1 MKKLGTLENQVNMV
15 YIGIGSN
22 LGNKFENIEKAKYLL
37 VLNKINIIKTSRYYE
52 TLSWPD
58 PYQPKFLNIVAQI
71 KTSYTPKKLLEIF
84 KLIEKKLGRKKT
96 FKKNLPRKC
105 DIDIISYENQIHKGD
120 IDIPHAKMHER
131 NFVLIPLFELNKNW
145 VHPKLK
151 INIKNLIFSL
161 SMKDINSIKQI

>member
-1 MKKLGTLENQVNMV
+1 MKKLVTLENQVSMV

-22 LGNKFENIEKAKYLL
+22 LGNKIENIEKAKHLL
-37 VLNKINIIKTSRYYE
+37 FFNKINIIRTSMYYE

-71 KTSYTPKKLLEIF
+71 KTSYSPEKLLEIF

-96 FKKNLPRKC
+96 IKKNLPRVC
-105 DIDIISYENQIHKGD
+105 DIDIISYDNQIYEGD
-120 IDIPHAKMHER
+120 INIPHAKMHKR
-131 NFVLIPLFELNKNW
+131 NFVLIPLFELNKSW

-161 SMKDINSIKQI
+161 PIKDITSIKKI